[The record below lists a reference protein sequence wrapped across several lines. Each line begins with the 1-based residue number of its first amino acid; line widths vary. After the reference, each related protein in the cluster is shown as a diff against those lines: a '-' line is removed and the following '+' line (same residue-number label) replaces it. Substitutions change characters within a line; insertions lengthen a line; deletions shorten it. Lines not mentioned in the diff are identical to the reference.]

1 MYAIYT
7 EVTAHLIVLS
17 GITYQF
23 EGSLSLGKIFLSLSL
38 FLSSS
43 LSLSGITYQ
52 FEGSKPWK
60 ISSLLQDFNDDD
72 FDKVLESYKVVDV
85 VHDECDKIFGV
96 LMLYRR

>member
-1 MYAIYT
+1 MHAIYT
-7 EVTAHLIVLS
+7 EVTAAHLIV
-17 GITYQF
+17 
-23 EGSLSLGKIFLSLSL
+23 
-38 FLSSS
+38 
-43 LSLSGITYQ
+43 LSGITYQ